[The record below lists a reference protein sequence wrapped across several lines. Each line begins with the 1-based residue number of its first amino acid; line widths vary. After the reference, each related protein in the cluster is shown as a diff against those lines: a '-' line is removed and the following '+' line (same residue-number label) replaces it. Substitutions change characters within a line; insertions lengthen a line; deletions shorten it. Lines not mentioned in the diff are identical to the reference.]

1 MLFHKLCL
9 ALGVASVIPSAFA
22 AKEIYNTTSRWIVD
36 STGARFKL
44 RCVNWAGHME
54 ANVPEGLQHRPISYI
69 ASWIANAGFNCVRLT
84 YSIDMA
90 LSPDMSVETSF
101 ANGGVNSGAGAG
113 SLDALYAQAVVQNPF
128 LANAT
133 VLETFGAVING
144 LDAVGV
150 KVVLDNHVSRAQW
163 CCDLNDGN
171 GWWDEATSDYPAN
184 SQYFITSNWLAGLSA
199 MATWAAGYDAVIGMS
214 IRNELREIPILES
227 ESPWYTFAPQGAS
240 AIHNANPDLLI
251 MMGGHYGDTDLSML
265 RSNPLDR
272 SAWPNKVVWEY
283 HTYSYSVGYD
293 TSWCWLYEQEM
304 GAAAGFLLEQN
315 EEFTGPL
322 WVSEFGFGMNG
333 ADGSLSSGDSD
344 YLSCLISYLTGN
356 DADWSWWAL
365 QGDYYVRQ
373 GTVSYVES
381 YGLLDAN
388 WTDWQNPNGASLLGG
403 MWDVTQGP

>member
-1 MLFHKLCL
+1 MLLLKLSGL
-9 ALGVASVIPSAFA
+9 AT
-22 AKEIYNTTSRWIVD
+22 NSRWIVD

-54 ANVPEGLQHRPISYI
+54 ANVPEGLQHKPVAYI
-69 ASWIANAGFNCVRLT
+69 ASWIAKAGFNCVRLT

-90 LSPDMSVETSF
+90 LSPTMSVQTSF

-113 SLDALYAQAVVQNPF
+113 SLDGLYAQAVVQNPF
-128 LANAT
+128 LATST
-133 VLETFGAVING
+133 VLGAFGAVINA

-150 KVVLDNHVSRAQW
+150 KVILDNHVSRAQW

-171 GWWDEATSDYPAN
+171 GWWDEASSSLFSAN
-184 SQYFITSNWLAGLSA
+184 SQYFITADWVAGLSA

-214 IRNELREIPILES
+214 IRNELREIPVVES
-227 ESPWYTFAPQGAS
+227 GSPWYTYAPKGAT
-240 AIHNANPDLLI
+240 AIHTANPDLLI
-251 MMGGHYGDTDLSML
+251 MMGGHLGDTDLSML

-293 TSWCWLYEQEM
+293 TSDCSVYETEM

-315 EEFTGPL
+315 ESFTGPL
-322 WVSEFGFGMNG
+322 WISEFGFGLNG
-333 ADGSLSSGDSD
+333 ANGTLSDGDSE

-381 YGLLDAN
+381 YGLLDST
-388 WTDWQNPNGASLLGG
+388 WTDWQNPNGASLLGT
-403 MWDVTQGP
+403 MWDMTQGP